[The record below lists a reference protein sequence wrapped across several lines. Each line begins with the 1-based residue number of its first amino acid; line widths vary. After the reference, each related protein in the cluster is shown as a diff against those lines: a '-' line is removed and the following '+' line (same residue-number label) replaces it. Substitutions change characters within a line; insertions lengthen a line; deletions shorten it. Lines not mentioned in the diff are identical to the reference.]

1 MARYSWFSLGSLI
14 GCYSESGFEGFR
26 SLISTSSER
35 RTHWMIVP
43 RSGTHWIVIESCHT
57 IVHLC
62 LLALLLKIGS
72 C

>member
-1 MARYSWFSLGSLI
+1 MRQHNLP
-14 GCYSESGFEGFR
+14 